1 MFGTKLNPLIA
12 ILCVAGLLSGCVATS
27 PSGDFCEIARPIYF
41 NSEEVVDWLLENDE
55 TLLRDLVSHNELAAA
70 CD

>member
-27 PSGDFCEIARPIYF
+27 PSGDFCDIARPIYF
-41 NSEEVVDWLLENDE
+41 NSEEVVDWLLANDE